1 MYKIAVE
8 NLPALFRKIAADQ
21 ELYLPVKVSEQVNF
35 KAWSEDA
42 EVSLETLKTV
52 KSPKD
57 AFFPQSE
64 NLYTCKKDGKNISIE
79 PQALKDQNF
88 VVFGMRACDVQ
99 GVKVLDNVFLGD
111 PVDTFYQARR
121 EHGTIVAL
129 ACHEPEESCFCKV
142 FGIDAADPEADVAA
156 WIIEGELFWK
166 PLTEKGNAL
175 TEAVKELLADAD
187 ETKVEEEKKA
197 IRGII
202 ELLPY
207 THLSLEGWAQEE
219 YMDRFNSPVWEKL
232 YKPCLACGTCTFV
245 CPTCQCYDIKDYD
258 TGHGVQRYRCWDS
271 CMYSDFTM
279 MAHGNNRTSQM
290 QRFRQRFMHKLVYYP
305 ANNNGM
311 YSCVGCGRCVE
322 KCPASLN
329 IVKEIKAFDFMKMD
343 DVAIYNAI
351 ATAEGAI
358 MEAIK
363 MQPINLH
370 KSRCLVLGYGRCA
383 KVLAAKLK
391 GMDAQVTVCARNKTA
406 RSLAKSFGLEVM
418 DFTELKRRICQY
430 DHIFN
435 TVPKQILKEDIL
447 RKISKESCIIDIAS
461 YPGGTNHQMAE
472 KLGICAKLCPS
483 LPGIYSPKSSG
494 IMLAKKVLEISGEIK
509 HGIEK

>member
-1 MYKIAVE
+1 
-8 NLPALFRKIAADQ
+8 
-21 ELYLPVKVSEQVNF
+21 
-35 KAWSEDA
+35 
-42 EVSLETLKTV
+42 
-52 KSPKD
+52 
-57 AFFPQSE
+57 
-64 NLYTCKKDGKNISIE
+64 
-79 PQALKDQNF
+79 
-88 VVFGMRACDVQ
+88 
-99 GVKVLDNVFLGD
+99 
-111 PVDTFYQARR
+111 
-121 EHGTIVAL
+121 
-129 ACHEPEESCFCKV
+129 
-142 FGIDAADPEADVAA
+142 
-156 WIIEGELFWK
+156 
-166 PLTEKGNAL
+166 
-175 TEAVKELLADAD
+175 
-187 ETKVEEEKKA
+187 
-197 IRGII
+197 
-202 ELLPY
+202 
-207 THLSLEGWAQEE
+207 
-219 YMDRFNSPVWEKL
+219 
-232 YKPCLACGTCTFV
+232 
-245 CPTCQCYDIKDYD
+245 
-258 TGHGVQRYRCWDS
+258 
-271 CMYSDFTM
+271 
-279 MAHGNNRTSQM
+279 
-290 QRFRQRFMHKLVYYP
+290 
-305 ANNNGM
+305 
-311 YSCVGCGRCVE
+311 
-322 KCPASLN
+322 
-329 IVKEIKAFDFMKMD
+329 MKMD

>member
-1 MYKIAVE
+1 MRKPRIAILGATGVVGREITKITEELNVEFESIRFLSSARSAGSKITFKGKEYTVEEAVPEIFDNIDIVMASAGGSTSQKFAPEIVKRGGVIIDNSSAFRMEKDVPLVIAGVNDEDLRKHKGIIANPNCSTSQLMLVLEPLKKFDITRLIVSTYQAVSGAGLAAINELRDDTIANLEGKSFE
-8 NLPALFRKIAADQ
+8 NVIREAKCMIG
-21 ELYLPVKVSEQVNF
+21 PVVFSKNGEITGSSSNKKMSV
-35 KAWSEDA
+35 
-42 EVSLETLKTV
+42 ETLFQEMTKE
-52 KSPKD
+52 
-57 AFFPQSE
+57 QI
-64 NLYTCKKDGKNISIE
+64 L
-79 PQALKDQNF
+79 
-88 VVFGMRACDVQ
+88 FGGCINEEIR
-99 GVKVLDNVFLGD
+99 
-111 PVDTFYQARR
+111 
-121 EHGTIVAL
+121 
-129 ACHEPEESCFCKV
+129 HECE
-142 FGIDAADPEADVAA
+142 
-156 WIIEGELFWK
+156 
-166 PLTEKGNAL
+166 
-175 TEAVKELLADAD
+175 
-187 ETKVEEEKKA
+187 
-197 IRGII
+197 
-202 ELLPY
+202 
-207 THLSLEGWAQEE
+207 Q
-219 YMDRFNSPVWEKL
+219 
-232 YKPCLACGTCTFV
+232 
-245 CPTCQCYDIKDYD
+245 
-258 TGHGVQRYRCWDS
+258 
-271 CMYSDFTM
+271 
-279 MAHGNNRTSQM
+279 
-290 QRFRQRFMHKLVYYP
+290 
-305 ANNNGM
+305 
-311 YSCVGCGRCVE
+311 
-322 KCPASLN
+322 
-329 IVKEIKAFDFMKMD
+329 KEIKAFDFMKMD

>member
-1 MYKIAVE
+1 MIYDFAVIGGDMRQVYLANYLKNQRYQVITYATKKEGSECKEGKSFE
-8 NLPALFRKIAADQ
+8 NVIREAKCMIG
-21 ELYLPVKVSEQVNF
+21 PVVFSKNGEITGSSINKKMSV
-35 KAWSEDA
+35 
-42 EVSLETLKTV
+42 ETLL
-52 KSPKD
+52 
-57 AFFPQSE
+57 QE
-64 NLYTCKKDGKNISIE
+64 
-79 PQALKDQNF
+79 
-88 VVFGMRACDVQ
+88 MR
-99 GVKVLDNVFLGD
+99 
-111 PVDTFYQARR
+111 
-121 EHGTIVAL
+121 
-129 ACHEPEESCFCKV
+129 HECE
-142 FGIDAADPEADVAA
+142 
-156 WIIEGELFWK
+156 
-166 PLTEKGNAL
+166 
-175 TEAVKELLADAD
+175 
-187 ETKVEEEKKA
+187 
-197 IRGII
+197 
-202 ELLPY
+202 
-207 THLSLEGWAQEE
+207 Q
-219 YMDRFNSPVWEKL
+219 
-232 YKPCLACGTCTFV
+232 
-245 CPTCQCYDIKDYD
+245 
-258 TGHGVQRYRCWDS
+258 
-271 CMYSDFTM
+271 
-279 MAHGNNRTSQM
+279 
-290 QRFRQRFMHKLVYYP
+290 
-305 ANNNGM
+305 
-311 YSCVGCGRCVE
+311 
-322 KCPASLN
+322 
-329 IVKEIKAFDFMKMD
+329 KEIKAFDFMKMD